1 MKKKKIT
8 WNEKHSVLDKIAW
21 MIYRN
26 CKCYKGENEEDY
38 KNREEVYDLICE
50 KCHDNCNKVNRLFD
64 DIFGLV

>member
-1 MKKKKIT
+1 
-8 WNEKHSVLDKIAW
+8 